1 MPSLIG
7 GFALG
12 SLFAIS
18 SIRIR
23 DGLDYAYEA
32 ASAYHQSPCATRC
45 SRQEA
50 ACRAG
55 ALTLDDLRLAR
66 ASRP

>member
-32 ASAYHQSPCATRC
+32 AGQCPFTLPMTSSCVVEAYRP
-45 SRQEA
+45 
-50 ACRAG
+50 AG
-55 ALTLDDLRLAR
+55 EL
-66 ASRP
+66 

>member
-1 MPSLIG
+1 MHPRARTGFSRTRSMPSLIG

-23 DGLDYAYEA
+23 DGLDFAYEA
-32 ASAYHQSPCATRC
+32 ASACLHCRVPPAPPG
-45 SRQEA
+45 A
-50 ACRAG
+50 AVV
-55 ALTLDDLRLAR
+55 
-66 ASRP
+66 